1 MLLQFFIPW
10 DPIEKDMMEWVGN
23 STQVVGVFALAIGLA
38 SLIHMHGNKIIRSAP
53 GWGFSIVTILCLIIV
68 LVIGLFP
75 QIIEPKTY
83 TEVSQDKIS
92 FDIPSLSVHTPAVAE
107 IDPETQLTNRYVTTT
122 HTMCGFQPV
131 RDYNKYTNAAGVV
144 YDLEVAQV
152 PMFNWI
158 FQYVFFALSSTTFS
172 LLAFYMMTA
181 TYRAVRVKSWESG
194 LLLVAAIIVLIGQVP
209 MDQIPI
215 VGPIIS
221 GGELKG
227 VSTFEYIK
235 GLILQFPNTAAKRG
249 IIIGIALGALAT
261 SIKIIFGI
269 EKPYMGGRG

>member
-38 SLIHMHGNKIIRSAP
+38 SLIHMHGNKIIRNAP
-53 GWGFSIVTILCLIIV
+53 GWGFSIVTLVCLVIV
-68 LVIGLFP
+68 LTIGLFP
-75 QIIEPKTY
+75 QLKKPVSYTDAPKNNA
-83 TEVSQDKIS
+83 S
-92 FDIPSLSVHTPAVAE
+92 FDLASLSLHTPAVAE
-107 IDPETQLTNRYVTTT
+107 VDPETKLTNRYVSTT
-122 HTMCGFQPV
+122 HTLCGFQPT
-131 RDYNKYTNAAGVV
+131 REYTTYTNAMGRV
-144 YDLEVAQV
+144 YNLEVAEI

-158 FQYVFFALSSTTFS
+158 FQYIFFALSSTTFS

-194 LLLVAAIIVLIGQVP
+194 LLLLAAIIVLIGQVP

-227 VSTFEYIK
+227 ISTFEYLK

-249 IIIGIALGALAT
+249 IIIGIALGSLAT
-261 SIKIIFGI
+261 GIKIIFGI